1 MFIKKFFCFFILF
14 LLFGGL
20 IAPFFSLAKEIAN
33 DCAQYC
39 GDMATYT
46 MPVGTACVCSRN
58 NPEGNEEGIIDR
70 ATNWIFYFGL
80 ILAPLFILIG
90 AFKFFTAGG
99 DFKKASSATKII
111 VWSVIGLTLA
121 LCTRLIYH
129 VIRFLIGQ

>member
-1 MFIKKFFCFFILF
+1 V
-14 LLFGGL
+14 
-20 IAPFFSLAKEIAN
+20 APIFSITAKRIPTEA
-33 DCAQYC
+33 DCPPSDPDCSLCSIYC
-39 GDMATYT
+39 GDMVTYT

-80 ILAPLFILIG
+80 ILAPLFVLVG

-99 DFKKASSATKII
+99 DFKKASGATKII
-111 VWSVIGLTLA
+111 IWSVIGLTLA
-121 LCTRLIYH
+121 LCTRLIYN